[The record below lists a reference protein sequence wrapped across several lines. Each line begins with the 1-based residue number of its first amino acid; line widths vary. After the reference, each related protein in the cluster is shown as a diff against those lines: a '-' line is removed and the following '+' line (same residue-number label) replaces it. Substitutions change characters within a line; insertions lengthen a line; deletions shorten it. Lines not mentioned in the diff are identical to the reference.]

1 MYANEQPDSSFY
13 CEEQKSKNKND
24 NSNLTGNNN
33 NTEFFGRAVSFHPED
48 EEEVIKKALQK
59 FESEKD
65 ILQRILDG
73 ESTMSIYGFDKL
85 VEELKK

>member
-1 MYANEQPDSSFY
+1 MNGFY
-13 CEEQKSKNKND
+13 VREVRITIRKFITDTRRRCIF
-24 NSNLTGNNN
+24 NLII
-33 NTEFFGRAVSFHPED
+33 HPED

-59 FESEKD
+59 YESEKD